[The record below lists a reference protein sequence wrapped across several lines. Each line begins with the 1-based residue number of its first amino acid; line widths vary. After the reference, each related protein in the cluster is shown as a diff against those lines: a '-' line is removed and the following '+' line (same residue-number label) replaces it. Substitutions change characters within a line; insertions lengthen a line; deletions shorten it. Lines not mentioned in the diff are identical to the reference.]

1 MSFKRGAKFTKR
13 IVPLVGSTTMR
24 PRGSRSNHLPPAVQ
38 HRSIELE
45 LQQPCLLVY
54 DRSLQHELPR
64 VFGVTRQQDGDAVDF
79 NVDVGRG
86 GIAVPAA
93 LEERPVEVAHAPH
106 ILVSVFLGDLIGD
119 DRQEALLRDAQ

>member
-1 MSFKRGAKFTKR
+1 
-13 IVPLVGSTTMR
+13 L
-24 PRGSRSNHLPPAVQ
+24 
-38 HRSIELE
+38 IELE

-54 DRSLQHELPR
+54 RSVVCRMSCVR
-64 VFGVTRQQDGDAVDF
+64 VFRIAPQQDGDAVDF

-119 DRQEALLRDAQ
+119 DRQEALLRDAQREIGARVAQREQIAIARVHIEPLH